1 MSNNNKLIVQSS
13 NSELTKAAHT
23 LKTILGIKAS
33 RAAQRHASAMGY
45 PSANHLIVA
54 VKADSVE
61 QDFDT
66 YINILKSELMSN
78 HQIELNDA
86 MIGGLRESLTV

>member
-1 MSNNNKLIVQSS
+1 MSDNKLIVQTS

-23 LKTILGIKAS
+23 LKSILGIKAS

-45 PSANHLIVA
+45 PSANHLIEA
-54 VKADSVE
+54 VKAGSIE

-66 YINILKSELMSN
+66 YLSILKSELISN

-86 MIGGLRESLTV
+86 MIESLRQSLTA